1 MYIFLHFW
9 IILECG
15 GDRYSPEGT
24 ITFPNIRGGA
34 TTGQG
39 MDCGYRIVTTSG
51 KIMNITFSEFR
62 LKGPSPYCP
71 YDYVTVSI
79 QATMLHSFKMKFHA
93 SNY

>member
-1 MYIFLHFW
+1 
-9 IILECG
+9 
-15 GDRYSPEGT
+15 
-24 ITFPNIRGGA
+24 
-34 TTGQG
+34 
-39 MDCGYRIVTTSG
+39 
-51 KIMNITFSEFR
+51 MNITFSEFR